1 MMNAKIELASI
12 YTECGAIAIQPN
24 NPFTWSSGLRSPI
37 YCDNRKL
44 LGFPKERKQ
53 IITSLVDAIKDTNM
67 KVDVIAG
74 CATAGIPHAAWVSE
88 ELQLPMSYVRGEKKA
103 HGRGNQIEGADVS
116 GKRVLVLED
125 LVSTGKSVAK
135 VLEAI
140 TEAGGIPVAVWSLM
154 TYELQAAKDT
164 FEKWDVPVFS
174 LLAFS
179 DLYPLVQESLSEE
192 AFKHLQN
199 WSKDPVAW
207 DEIFR
212 ENQLAKS

>member
-1 MMNAKIELASI
+1 MNAKVELASI
-12 YTECGAIAIQPN
+12 YIECGAIAIDPI

-44 LGFPKERKQ
+44 LGYPKERNQ
-53 IITSLVDAIKDTNM
+53 IIHELVKAIQNSGEEI
-67 KVDVIAG
+67 DVIAG

-88 ELQLPMSYVRGEKKA
+88 QLQLPMAYVRGEKKA
-103 HGRGNQIEGADVS
+103 HGRGQQIEGADVT

-125 LVSTGKSVAK
+125 LISTGKSVAK

-140 TEAGGIPVAVWSLM
+140 TEAGGKPVVVWSLM
-154 TYELQAAKDT
+154 TYELEAAQET
-164 FEKWDVPVFS
+164 FAKWGVPVHS

-179 DLYPLVQESLSEE
+179 DLYPLVKESLSEE
-192 AFKHLQN
+192 AFIHLQS
-199 WSKDPVAW
+199 WSKNPVTW
-207 DEIFR
+207 DEVYR